1 MDVNDDVQEEIAMD
15 ILTGSM
21 YSVNFLKNITTA
33 IFDPKLQS
41 LKVGEIYDQWLRMT
55 GLSEIHDKQRIP
67 IPYNYGAIIGYLYC
81 GVLLAKE
88 KWFDLLPEDKID
100 GSSSDWGFS
109 SSKCSA
115 PQEPSPTIKY
125 VFKRI
130 RNALGHGNILIDV
143 PVDVQKNK
151 TDKSDF
157 EKKIT
162 LKFHDEN
169 MRKPGDTFDI
179 EITLFALSTA
189 IEKFHGIACPHVIGK
204 NKKYKL

>member
-1 MDVNDDVQEEIAMD
+1 MDMNDDVQEKIAMD

-21 YSVNFLKNITTA
+21 YSVNFLRNITTA

-67 IPYNYGAIIGYLYC
+67 IPYNYGAIIGSLYC

-100 GSSSDWGFS
+100 GSSPDWGFS
-109 SSKCSA
+109 SIKCTA
-115 PQEPSPTIKY
+115 PQEPAPTIKY

-143 PVDVQKNK
+143 PVNVQKNRS
-151 TDKSDF
+151 DKYDF
-157 EKKIT
+157 EKKVT

-169 MRKPGDTFDI
+169 IRKPGDTFDI
-179 EITLFALSTA
+179 EITLFELSTA
-189 IEKFHGIACPHVIGK
+189 IKKFHSITYPHVTGK
-204 NKKYKL
+204 NQKKN

>member
-1 MDVNDDVQEEIAMD
+1 MDPNEDMVQEKIAMD

-21 YSVNFLKNITTA
+21 YSLNFLKNITTA

-55 GLSEIHDKQRIP
+55 GLSEIHETHRIP
-67 IPYNYGAIIGYLYC
+67 IPYNFGSIIGYLYC

-88 KWFDLLPEDKID
+88 KWFDFLPEDKID
-100 GSSSDWGFS
+100 GSSPDWGFS
-109 SSKCSA
+109 SITYSA

-130 RNALGHGNILIDV
+130 RNALGHGHILIDV
-143 PVDVQKNK
+143 PIDVQKNES
-151 TDKSDF
+151 DKYDF

-169 MRKPGDTFDI
+169 QRKPGDTFDI
-179 EITLFALSTA
+179 EITLLGISTA
-189 IEKFHGIACPHVIGK
+189 IKKFHSITYPHVTAK
-204 NKKYKL
+204 NNMKI

>member
-1 MDVNDDVQEEIAMD
+1 MNTNEDMAQEKIAMD
-15 ILTGSM
+15 IFTGSM
-21 YSVNFLKNITTA
+21 YSLNFLKNITTA

-41 LKVGEIYDQWLRMT
+41 SKVGEIYDQWLRMT
-55 GLSEIHDKQRIP
+55 GLSETHDTHRIA
-67 IPYNYGAIIGYLYC
+67 IPYNFGSIIGYLYC

-100 GSSSDWGFS
+100 SSSPDWGFS
-109 SSKCSA
+109 SITCSA

-130 RNALGHGNILIDV
+130 RNALGHGHILIDV
-143 PVDVQKNK
+143 PSDVQKNQK
-151 TDKSDF
+151 DKYDF

-169 MRKPGDTFDI
+169 QKKPGDTFDI
-179 EITLFALSTA
+179 EITLFWLSIA
-189 IEKFHGIACPHVIGK
+189 IKKFHSIAYSYVTAK
-204 NKKYKL
+204 NIKI